1 MPIRIYR
8 PTSAGRRNA
17 SVNIHA
23 EVTKNRPEKSLTAPL
38 TKTGGRNHHG
48 IITVRGR
55 GGGHKRMYRKIDFRR
70 ADRIDIP
77 GEVIAIEYDP
87 NRTCHIALVQYE
99 DGVKRYI
106 LAPKGIRARVT
117 DESGKVVTPGTKIL
131 ASNEAIEPSVGSSMK
146 MKYIPTGLEV
156 HCVELTPGKGGQM
169 CRAAGMSA
177 RLTNREG
184 RYATLVLP
192 SGEIRRVSVECRA
205 IIGEV
210 GNSDHA
216 NRRLGKA
223 GKSRHLGRRPK
234 TRGVAM
240 DHATHPLGGGEGRS
254 KSGRAPV
261 SKTGVP
267 AKGGSTRNRKQHS
280 EDLIIR
286 RRRSRRYG
294 LLK

>member
-23 EVTKNRPEKSLTAPL
+23 EVTKSRPEKSLTVPL
-38 TKTGGRNHHG
+38 NKTGGRNHHG

-117 DESGKVVTPGTKIL
+117 DENGKVVTPGTKVL
-131 ASNEAIEPSVGSSMK
+131 ASDNAIEPTAGSSMK

-294 LLK
+294 QLK